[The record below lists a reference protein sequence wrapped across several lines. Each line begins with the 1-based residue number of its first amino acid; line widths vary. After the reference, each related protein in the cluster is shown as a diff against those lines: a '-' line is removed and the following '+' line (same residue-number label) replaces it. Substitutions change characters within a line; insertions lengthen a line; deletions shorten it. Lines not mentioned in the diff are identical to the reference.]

1 MTSSMILPGLPHGR
15 LEKSSASFI
24 AREYCGSYDG
34 AEVRPQFVLGS
45 EGARLRMF
53 MPQHDMQC
61 LVLKIEPTEH
71 MRKVEYLCILCSDD
85 LQPPPR
91 FLALCMSP
99 AVD

>member
-1 MTSSMILPGLPHGR
+1 MWNLCNNLTPSRKLVKAQ
-15 LEKSSASFI
+15 EV
-24 AREYCGSYDG
+24 REYCGSYDG

-61 LVLKIEPTEH
+61 LVLKIEPAGH

-85 LQPPPR
+85 
-91 FLALCMSP
+91 S
-99 AVD
+99 